1 MAWSWDLF
9 VTVNRNAGVGAQGV
23 VARDDP
29 YRYDMDMGLI
39 SVPFL
44 LMG

>member
-1 MAWSWDLF
+1 MARSWDLF
-9 VTVNRNAGVGAQGV
+9 VTVNRNAGAQGV
-23 VARDDP
+23 AAREDP

-44 LMG
+44 LM